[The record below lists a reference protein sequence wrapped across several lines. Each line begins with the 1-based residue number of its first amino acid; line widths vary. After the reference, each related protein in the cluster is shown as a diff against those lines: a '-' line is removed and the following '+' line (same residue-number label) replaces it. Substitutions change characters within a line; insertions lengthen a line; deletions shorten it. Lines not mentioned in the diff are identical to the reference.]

1 MAKAVNHSVATLRI
15 LGDDLLPDEI
25 SLLLGSS
32 PTESYKK
39 GDELLGRSTG
49 TIRVVPTGR
58 WSLSA
63 TRQEPEDLE
72 VQIFELLDQLSSD
85 LSVWQSIS
93 SRFKVDLFC
102 GIFMGSRNEGLP
114 LSSRALLALGKRGI
128 SLGLDIYDALENKPD
143 VGP

>member
-1 MAKAVNHSVATLRI
+1 MARSINHSVATLRI

-25 SLLLGSS
+25 SLLLGAN

-39 GDELLGRSTG
+39 GEELVGHSTG
-49 TIRVVPTGR
+49 TSRIARTGR

-72 VQIFELLDQLSSD
+72 AQIFEVLDQLSSD
-85 LSVWQSIS
+85 LKVWESIS
-93 SRFKVDLFC
+93 SRFKSDLFC
-102 GIFMGSRNEGLP
+102 GIFMGSRNEGVP
-114 LSSRALLALGKRGI
+114 LSSKALFAMGQRGI
-128 SLGLDIYDALENKPD
+128 SLGLDIHDASDNEPD